1 MLARADHRETDT
13 GPKMAGSERMCAL
26 TRQVKPA
33 DELIRFVAA
42 PDGSVVA
49 DLKRKL
55 PGRGIWITATRDA
68 LADAI
73 KRKVFARGLKANVHA
88 DSGLIAE
95 TERLLER
102 AVLDAL
108 SIAGKAGAVV
118 SGFAKVEAAT
128 AGGRLAALI
137 HARDAASDGVRKLDA
152 ALHRETGENGRRIT
166 VINDFST
173 GQLDLAL
180 GRSNVVHA
188 GLLAGPAGN
197 TFIARYLRLKRFR
210 TGGHGKPD
218 HDGAQ
223 H

>member
-13 GPKMAGSERMCAL
+13 GPKMAGTERMCAL
-26 TRQVKPA
+26 TREVKPLA
-33 DELIRFVAA
+33 ELIRFVAA
-42 PDGSVVA
+42 PDGGVVP

-55 PGRGIWITATRDA
+55 PGRGIWITATREA
-68 LADAI
+68 LSQAV
-73 KRKVFARGLKANVHA
+73 KRKVFGRGLKQDVRVAS
-88 DSGLIAE
+88 DLIAR
-95 TERLLER
+95 TEDLLER
-102 AVLDAL
+102 SALDAL
-108 SIAGKAGAVV
+108 AIAGKAGDVAA
-118 SGFAKVEAAT
+118 GFAKVESAI
-128 AGGRLAALI
+128 AGGRIAALI
-137 HARDAASDGVRKLDA
+137 HARDAARDGVRKLDA
-152 ALHRETGENGRRIT
+152 ALDRQTGGNNGQVA

-180 GRSNVVHA
+180 GRSNVIHA

-210 TGGHGKPD
+210 TGGHDKPD